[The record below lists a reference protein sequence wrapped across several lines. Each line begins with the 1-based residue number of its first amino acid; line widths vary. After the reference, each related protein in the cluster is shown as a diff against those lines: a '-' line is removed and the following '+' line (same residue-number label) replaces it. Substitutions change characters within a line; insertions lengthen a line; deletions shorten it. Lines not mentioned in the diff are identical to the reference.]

1 MKKKIVAYLLCMAM
15 GASLMPMPV
24 TQAADHDAV
33 VYEEPTTEEQDSYVQ
48 VEGLKAFA
56 DCGNGTNTPNEI
68 VDGDK
73 STYWHSAWEGER
85 QPEKQEAY
93 TEMIKNNNIILK
105 LAQMSAVKKIVYL
118 SNGENSNGTISKC
131 NLYIKKKQDNTEKF
145 EQVGNEP
152 YRLEFNQNGAAEIDF
167 ETAFENVAEI
177 KIEVL
182 NTNGDPSNTFISG
195 KELSVFQDEEQTEA
209 IKIMAN
215 AECSSQ
221 KDQGIAKLVDGKEE
235 TVYHSTWGDDSGPT
249 LEDGEEFEGKK
260 ITEIIRPETTTKPSE
275 LIKKNKIYILLPKEE
290 NVARLVYTSRQKE
303 KDGNNDGVS
312 NGRITGVNIYVS
324 KEEKLTYSEVE
335 NWTKA
340 SEETVRWADRE
351 EEQIFDFKPEQEGVR
366 WICLEVKHSAGSD
379 KFINAAEIAVEVKKT
394 ELQKALEELQ
404 NLLNDENYKNAY
416 DNPFDYTKES
426 WREFQDAYNKAEAIL
441 KKENLSEQDI
451 PDIRSAKT
459 NLITA
464 KDNLIG
470 IVEKPTLN
478 LAKPEVGKKFPK
490 AAFENTEN
498 TDFSKIMD
506 IETVW
511 KDSDLNDVTNETIQD
526 YKDYTAEIT
535 LKIKDEAKKI
545 FKSADV
551 DLKIGGVSESITGT
565 LYDNQKTLKLNYSFS
580 QGENDHKNAEKDLVE
595 IKNQISTIS
604 EKDKDGHYKYAPS
617 QWKSFSEAKKTVE
630 NINSANTD
638 TDTIKVAV
646 NNLKKAKDELDE
658 HELTFVEKKDA
669 DCSSK
674 ANGKE
679 AYYECCCEK
688 KEYYYYDEEAKGLC
702 LIEESIEDWG
712 VINYDDNHEY
722 NYSKLDY
729 QWAYTTDDIVASDE
743 NVDIQWNPIDKD
755 TEWTLDFAQKV
766 TAVRCIIEVKCTKCG
781 EKKEKEKIITK
792 KAVEI
797 QQPTCTAKGSYT
809 YEVTLGDYSKDENGE
824 NETSTIKIPI
834 QMIEH
839 NLVKTEEI
847 AATCEKDGN
856 DAYYTCKNE
865 NCGKYFSDAEGKHEI
880 EKDSWVRKA
889 TGHQIV
895 EEVKKQ
901 PTKKAEGQLVRHC
914 KNCDYVKETLALPKK
929 EITIYVGAKAKEVP
943 KVASTYNTS
952 DYRIAYAKAKN
963 VKTYG
968 KYFNLKNA
976 NKTGNLKVTIK
987 ANSKKLSQVKLK
999 TVPLKV
1005 TVAGKEYKTN
1015 VKVKIKA
1022 PKITISKE
1030 SVEFGGIKGTRY
1042 HLKYN
1047 VKGATR
1053 VKIRVRKASSL
1064 DKKFDRDMSKPKSD
1078 ASKCYITVRESDLKR
1093 YGNKLTFEIVA
1104 YYGKNISEKYVKTVK

>member
-15 GASLMPMPV
+15 GVSLLPMPV
-24 TQAADHDAV
+24 TQAADQGAV
-33 VYEEPTTEEQDSYVQ
+33 VYEEDTTTGEEQDSYVQ
-48 VEGLKAFA
+48 IKGLKAFA
-56 DCGNGTNTPNEI
+56 DCGNATNKPDAI

-73 STYWHSAWEGER
+73 STYWHSAWKGEM

-93 TEMIKNNNIILK
+93 TEMSKNNNIILK
-105 LAQMSAVKKIVYL
+105 LAQTSAVKKIVYL

-131 NLYIKKKQDNTEKF
+131 NLYIKQKQDNTEKF

-152 YRLEFNQNGAAEIDF
+152 YTLKFDQSGVAEIDF

-260 ITEIIRPETTTKPSE
+260 ITEIVRPETTTKSSE
-275 LIKKNKIYILLPKEE
+275 LIKNNKIYILLPKEE

-303 KDGNNDGVS
+303 KDG
-312 NGRITGVNIYVS
+312 RITGVNIYVS
-324 KEEKLTYSEVE
+324 KKEKLTYSEVE
-335 NWTKA
+335 NWTKV
-340 SEETVRWADRE
+340 SEETVNWADSE
-351 EEQIFDFKPEQEGVR
+351 EDQVFDFKPEQEGVR
-366 WICLEVKHSAGSD
+366 WICLEVKHSAGSEED

-394 ELQKALEELQ
+394 ELQKAIEELQ

-490 AAFENTEN
+490 AAFENTED

-511 KDSDLNDVTNETIQD
+511 KDSDSKDVTNETIQD
-526 YKDYTAEIT
+526 YKDYTAEIK
-535 LKIKDEAKKI
+535 LKIKDDAKKI
-545 FKSADV
+545 LKSEDV
-551 DLKIGGVSESITGT
+551 DLKISGVSETITGT
-565 LYDNQKTLKLNYSFS
+565 LSDDEKTLTLNYSFS
-580 QGENDHKNAEKDLVE
+580 QGEEDHKDAEEALKT
-595 IKNQISTIS
+595 IKNQTIDIS
-604 EKDKDGHYKYAPS
+604 EKDDNEHYKYAPD
-617 QWKSFSEAKKTVE
+617 QWTTFSTARDAV
-630 NINSANTD
+630 NGIDNTAD
-638 TDTIKVAV
+638 TNTIRSAV
-646 NNLKKAKDELDE
+646 NNLKKAKDELDK
-658 HELTFVEKKDA
+658 HKLTFVEKKDA
-669 DCSSK
+669 DCSNEE
-674 ANGKE
+674 NGKE
-679 AYYECCCEK
+679 AYYKCNCG

-792 KAVEI
+792 EAVEI

-809 YEVTLGDYSKDENGE
+809 YKVTLGDYSKDENGE
-824 NETSTIKIPI
+824 NKMSTIKIPI

-839 NLVKTEEI
+839 NLEKTEAV

-856 DAYYTCKNE
+856 IEYYTCKT
-865 NCGKYFSDAEGKHEI
+865 CKKYFSDKDGKKEI
-880 EKDSWVRKA
+880 EENSWVVKA

-952 DYRIAYAKAKN
+952 DYRIAYVKAKN
-963 VKTYG
+963 AKKYE

-976 NKTGNLKVTIK
+976 NKNGNLKVTIK
-987 ANSKKLSQVKLK
+987 ANSKKLSQVKLS
-999 TVPLKV
+999 TIPLKV

-1022 PKITISKE
+1022 PKITITTKTI
-1030 SVEFGGIKGTRY
+1030 EFGGTRGTRY
-1042 HLKYN
+1042 CFDYN
-1047 VKGATR
+1047 VKGAT
-1053 VKIRVRKASSL
+1053 KIKVRA
-1064 DKKFDRDMSKPKSD
+1064 KKLAFRNKEFNRYISTPKSNEKYTYFNIKI
-1078 ASKCYITVRESDLKR
+1078 S
-1093 YGNKLTFEIVA
+1093 FEIVA
-1104 YYGKNISEKYVKTVK
+1104 YYGKNVSEKYKKTVSAK

>member
-15 GASLMPMPV
+15 GVSLLPMPV
-24 TQAADHDAV
+24 TQAADQGAV
-33 VYEEPTTEEQDSYVQ
+33 VYEEDTTTGEEQDSYVQ
-48 VEGLKAFA
+48 IKGLKAFA
-56 DCGNGTNTPNEI
+56 DCGNATNKPDAI

-73 STYWHSAWEGER
+73 STYWHSAWKGEM

-93 TEMIKNNNIILK
+93 TEMSKNNNIILK
-105 LAQMSAVKKIVYL
+105 LAQTSAVKKIVYL

-131 NLYIKKKQDNTEKF
+131 NLYIKQKQDNTEKF

-152 YRLEFNQNGAAEIDF
+152 YTLKFDQSGVAEIDF

-260 ITEIIRPETTTKPSE
+260 ITEIVRPETTTKSSE
-275 LIKKNKIYILLPKEE
+275 LIKNNKIYILLPKEE

-303 KDGNNDGVS
+303 KDG
-312 NGRITGVNIYVS
+312 RITGVNIYVS
-324 KEEKLTYSEVE
+324 KKEKLTYSEVE
-335 NWTKA
+335 NWTKV
-340 SEETVRWADRE
+340 SEETVNWADSE
-351 EEQIFDFKPEQEGVR
+351 EDQVFDFKPEQEGVR
-366 WICLEVKHSAGSD
+366 WICLEVKHSAGSEED

-394 ELQKALEELQ
+394 ELQKAIEELQ

-490 AAFENTEN
+490 AAFENTED

-511 KDSDLNDVTNETIQD
+511 KDSDSKDVTNETIQD
-526 YKDYTAEIT
+526 YKDYTAEIK
-535 LKIKDEAKKI
+535 LKIKDDAKKI
-545 FKSADV
+545 LKSEDV
-551 DLKIGGVSESITGT
+551 DLKISGVSETITGT
-565 LYDNQKTLKLNYSFS
+565 LSDDEKTLTLNYSFS
-580 QGENDHKNAEKDLVE
+580 QGEEDHKDAEEALKT
-595 IKNQISTIS
+595 IKNQTIDIS
-604 EKDKDGHYKYAPS
+604 EKDDNEHYKYAPD
-617 QWKSFSEAKKTVE
+617 QWTTFSTARDAV
-630 NINSANTD
+630 NGIYNTAD
-638 TDTIKVAV
+638 TNTIRSAV
-646 NNLKKAKDELDE
+646 NNLKKAKDELDK
-658 HELTFVEKKDA
+658 HKLTFVEKKDA
-669 DCSSK
+669 DCSNEE
-674 ANGKE
+674 NGKE
-679 AYYECCCEK
+679 AYYKCNCG

-792 KAVEI
+792 EAVEI

-809 YEVTLGDYSKDENGE
+809 YKVTLGDYSKDENGE
-824 NETSTIKIPI
+824 NKMSTIKIPI

-839 NLVKTEEI
+839 NLEKTEAV

-856 DAYYTCKNE
+856 IEYYTCKT
-865 NCGKYFSDAEGKHEI
+865 CKKYFSDKDGKKEI
-880 EKDSWVRKA
+880 EENSWVVKA

-952 DYRIAYAKAKN
+952 DYRIAYVKAKN
-963 VKTYG
+963 AKKYE

-976 NKTGNLKVTIK
+976 NKNGNLKVTIK
-987 ANSKKLSQVKLK
+987 ANSKKLSQVKLS
-999 TVPLKV
+999 TIPLKV

-1022 PKITISKE
+1022 PKITITTKTI
-1030 SVEFGGIKGTRY
+1030 EFGGTRGTRY
-1042 HLKYN
+1042 CFDYN
-1047 VKGATR
+1047 VKGAT
-1053 VKIRVRKASSL
+1053 KIKVRA
-1064 DKKFDRDMSKPKSD
+1064 KKLAFRNKEFNRYISTPKSNE
-1078 ASKCYITVRESDLKR
+1078 KYTYFNIKESDLKNL
-1093 YGNKLTFEIVA
+1093 GNKISFEIVA
-1104 YYGKNISEKYVKTVK
+1104 YYGKNVSEKYKKTVSAK

>member
-15 GASLMPMPV
+15 GVSLLPMPV
-24 TQAADHDAV
+24 TQAADQGAV
-33 VYEEPTTEEQDSYVQ
+33 VYEEDTTTGEEQDSYVQ
-48 VEGLKAFA
+48 IKGLKAFA
-56 DCGNGTNTPNEI
+56 DCGNATNKPDAI

-73 STYWHSAWEGER
+73 STYWHSAWKGEM

-93 TEMIKNNNIILK
+93 TEMSKNNNIILK
-105 LAQMSAVKKIVYL
+105 LAQTSAVKKIVYL

-131 NLYIKKKQDNTEKF
+131 NLYIKQKQDNTEKF

-152 YRLEFNQNGAAEIDF
+152 YTLKFDQSGVAEIDF

-260 ITEIIRPETTTKPSE
+260 ITEIVRPETTTKSSE
-275 LIKKNKIYILLPKEE
+275 LIKNNKIYILLPKEE

-303 KDGNNDGVS
+303 KDG
-312 NGRITGVNIYVS
+312 RITGVNIYVS
-324 KEEKLTYSEVE
+324 KKEKLTYSEVE
-335 NWTKA
+335 NWTKV
-340 SEETVRWADRE
+340 SEETVNWADSE
-351 EEQIFDFKPEQEGVR
+351 EDQVFDFKPEQEGVR
-366 WICLEVKHSAGSD
+366 WICLEVKHSAGSEED

>member
-1 MKKKIVAYLLCMAM
+1 M
-15 GASLMPMPV
+15 
-24 TQAADHDAV
+24 
-33 VYEEPTTEEQDSYVQ
+33 
-48 VEGLKAFA
+48 
-56 DCGNGTNTPNEI
+56 
-68 VDGDK
+68 
-73 STYWHSAWEGER
+73 
-85 QPEKQEAY
+85 
-93 TEMIKNNNIILK
+93 
-105 LAQMSAVKKIVYL
+105 
-118 SNGENSNGTISKC
+118 
-131 NLYIKKKQDNTEKF
+131 
-145 EQVGNEP
+145 
-152 YRLEFNQNGAAEIDF
+152 
-167 ETAFENVAEI
+167 
-177 KIEVL
+177 
-182 NTNGDPSNTFISG
+182 
-195 KELSVFQDEEQTEA
+195 
-209 IKIMAN
+209 
-215 AECSSQ
+215 
-221 KDQGIAKLVDGKEE
+221 
-235 TVYHSTWGDDSGPT
+235 
-249 LEDGEEFEGKK
+249 
-260 ITEIIRPETTTKPSE
+260 
-275 LIKKNKIYILLPKEE
+275 
-290 NVARLVYTSRQKE
+290 
-303 KDGNNDGVS
+303 
-312 NGRITGVNIYVS
+312 
-324 KEEKLTYSEVE
+324 
-335 NWTKA
+335 
-340 SEETVRWADRE
+340 
-351 EEQIFDFKPEQEGVR
+351 
-366 WICLEVKHSAGSD
+366 
-379 KFINAAEIAVEVKKT
+379 
-394 ELQKALEELQ
+394 
-404 NLLNDENYKNAY
+404 
-416 DNPFDYTKES
+416 
-426 WREFQDAYNKAEAIL
+426 

>member
-15 GASLMPMPV
+15 GVSLLPMPV
-24 TQAADHDAV
+24 TQAADQGAV
-33 VYEEPTTEEQDSYVQ
+33 VYEEDTTTGEEQDSYVQ
-48 VEGLKAFA
+48 IKGLKAFA
-56 DCGNGTNTPNEI
+56 DCGNATNKPDAI

-73 STYWHSAWEGER
+73 STYWHSAWKGEM

-93 TEMIKNNNIILK
+93 TEMSKNNNIILK
-105 LAQMSAVKKIVYL
+105 LAQTSAVKKIVYL

-131 NLYIKKKQDNTEKF
+131 NLYIKQKQDNTEKF

-152 YRLEFNQNGAAEIDF
+152 YTLKFDQSGVAEIDF

-260 ITEIIRPETTTKPSE
+260 ITEIVRPETTTKSSE
-275 LIKKNKIYILLPKEE
+275 LIKNNKIYILLPKEE

-303 KDGNNDGVS
+303 KDG
-312 NGRITGVNIYVS
+312 RITGVNIYVS
-324 KEEKLTYSEVE
+324 KKEKLTYSEVE
-335 NWTKA
+335 NWTKV
-340 SEETVRWADRE
+340 SEETVNWADSE
-351 EEQIFDFKPEQEGVR
+351 EDQVFDFKPEQEGVR
-366 WICLEVKHSAGSD
+366 WICLEVKHSAGSEED

-394 ELQKALEELQ
+394 ELQKAIEELQ

-490 AAFENTEN
+490 AAFENTED

-511 KDSDLNDVTNETIQD
+511 KDSDSKDVTNETIQD
-526 YKDYTAEIT
+526 YKDYTAEIK
-535 LKIKDEAKKI
+535 LKIKDDAKKI
-545 FKSADV
+545 LKSEDV
-551 DLKIGGVSESITGT
+551 DLKISGVSETITGT
-565 LYDNQKTLKLNYSFS
+565 LSDDEKTLTLNYSFS
-580 QGENDHKNAEKDLVE
+580 QGEEDHKDAEEALKT
-595 IKNQISTIS
+595 IKNQTIDIS
-604 EKDKDGHYKYAPS
+604 EKDDNEHYKYAPD
-617 QWKSFSEAKKTVE
+617 QWTTFSTARDAV
-630 NINSANTD
+630 NGIDNTAD
-638 TDTIKVAV
+638 TNTIRSAV
-646 NNLKKAKDELDE
+646 NNLKKAKDELDK
-658 HELTFVEKKDA
+658 HKLTFVEKKDA
-669 DCSSK
+669 DCSNEE
-674 ANGKE
+674 NGKE
-679 AYYECCCEK
+679 AYYKCNCG

-792 KAVEI
+792 EAVEI

-809 YEVTLGDYSKDENGE
+809 YKVTLGDYSKDENGE
-824 NETSTIKIPI
+824 NKMSTIKIPI

-839 NLVKTEEI
+839 NLEKTEAV

-856 DAYYTCKNE
+856 IEYYTCKT
-865 NCGKYFSDAEGKHEI
+865 CKKYFSDKDGKKEI
-880 EKDSWVRKA
+880 EENSWVVKA

-914 KNCDYVKETLALPKK
+914 KNCDYVKETLALPK
-929 EITIYVGAKAKEVP
+929 IYVGAKAKEVP

-952 DYRIAYAKAKN
+952 DYRIAYVKAKN
-963 VKTYG
+963 AKKYE

-976 NKTGNLKVTIK
+976 NKNGNLKVTIK
-987 ANSKKLSQVKLK
+987 ANSKKLSQVKLS
-999 TVPLKV
+999 TIPLKV

-1022 PKITISKE
+1022 PKITITTKTI
-1030 SVEFGGIKGTRY
+1030 EFGGTRGTRY
-1042 HLKYN
+1042 CFDYN
-1047 VKGATR
+1047 VKGAT
-1053 VKIRVRKASSL
+1053 KIKVRA
-1064 DKKFDRDMSKPKSD
+1064 KKLAFRNKEFNRYISTPKSNE
-1078 ASKCYITVRESDLKR
+1078 KYTYFNIKESDLKNL
-1093 YGNKLTFEIVA
+1093 GNKISFEIVA
-1104 YYGKNISEKYVKTVK
+1104 YYGKNVSEKYKKTVSAK

>member
-1 MKKKIVAYLLCMAM
+1 MKKKIVAYFLCMAM
-15 GASLMPMPV
+15 GVSLLPMPV
-24 TQAADHDAV
+24 TQAADQGAV
-33 VYEEPTTEEQDSYVQ
+33 VYEEDTTTGEEQDSYVQ
-48 VEGLKAFA
+48 IKGLEAFA
-56 DCGNGTNTPNEI
+56 DCGNGTNKPDAI

-73 STYWHSAWEGER
+73 STYWHSAWKGEM
-85 QPEKQEAY
+85 QPKKQEAY
-93 TEMIKNNNIILK
+93 TEMSKYNNIILK
-105 LAQMSAVKKIVYL
+105 LAQASTVKKLIYV
-118 SNGENSNGTISKC
+118 SNGETSNGTISKC
-131 NLYIKKKQDNTEKF
+131 NLYIKQENEDEFKRA
-145 EQVGNEP
+145 GNEP
-152 YRLEFNQNGAAEIDF
+152 YILKFTQDRAEIDF
-167 ETAFENVAEI
+167 ETVFENVMEI

-182 NTNGDPSNTFISG
+182 NTNGNPSNTFISG
-195 KELSVFQDEEQTEA
+195 KELSVFDEENTEA
-209 IKIMAN
+209 VKVTAN

-221 KDQGIAKLVDGKEE
+221 QDKGIRNLVDGKEE

-249 LEDGEEFEGKK
+249 LEDGEEFEGKEITK
-260 ITEIIRPETTTKPSE
+260 ITRPETTTTPSE
-275 LIKKNKIYILLPKEE
+275 LIKNNKIYILLPKEE
-290 NVARLVYTSRQKE
+290 NVARLVYTSRQEE
-303 KDGNNDGVS
+303 KNGNNDGVN

-324 KEEKLTYSEVE
+324 KEEKSTYSEVE
-335 NWTKA
+335 SWTKA
-340 SEETVRWADRE
+340 SEETVNWAGSE
-351 EEQIFDFKPEQEGVR
+351 EDQVFDFKPEQEGVR
-366 WICLEVKHSAGSD
+366 WICLEVKHSAGSEED

-394 ELQKALEELQ
+394 ELQKAIEELQ

-416 DNPFDYTKES
+416 DNPFDYTEES

-490 AAFENTEN
+490 AAFENTED

-511 KDSDLNDVTNETIQD
+511 KDSDSKDVTNETIQD
-526 YKDYTAEIT
+526 YKDYTAEIK
-535 LKIKDEAKKI
+535 LKIKDDAKKI
-545 FKSADV
+545 LKSEDV
-551 DLKIGGVSESITGT
+551 DLKISGVSETITGT
-565 LYDNQKTLKLNYSFS
+565 LSDDEKTLTLNYSFS
-580 QGENDHKNAEKDLVE
+580 QGEEDHKDAEEALKA
-595 IKNQISTIS
+595 IKNQTIDIS
-604 EKDKDGHYKYAPS
+604 EKDDEHYKYAPD
-617 QWKSFSEAKKTVE
+617 QWTTFSTARDAV
-630 NINSANTD
+630 NGIDNTAD
-638 TDTIKVAV
+638 TNTIRSAV
-646 NNLKKAKDELDE
+646 NNLKKAKDELDK
-658 HELTFVEKKDA
+658 HKLTFVEKKDA

-809 YEVTLGDYSKDENGE
+809 YKVTLGDYSKDENGK
-824 NETSTIKIPI
+824 NKTDYIKIPI
-834 QMIEH
+834 TMIAH
-839 NLVKTEEI
+839 KFDTIKAV

-856 DAYYTCKNE
+856 IEYYTCKT
-865 NCGKYFSDAEGKHEI
+865 CGKYFSDKDGKKEI
-880 EKDSWVRKA
+880 TENSWVVKA

-943 KVASTYNTS
+943 KVAGTYNTS
-952 DYRIAYAKAKN
+952 DYKISYAKAKN
-963 VKTYG
+963 TKTYG

-987 ANSKKLSQVKLK
+987 ANSKKLSQVKLS

-1022 PKITISKE
+1022 PKIKITTKKIE
-1030 SVEFGGIKGTRY
+1030 LGGIKGVRY
-1042 HLKYN
+1042 SFNYN
-1047 VKGATR
+1047 IKGAT
-1053 VKIRVRKASSL
+1053 KIKVRA
-1064 DKKFDRDMSKPKSD
+1064 KKMSFLNKELNQYVSKPKSD
-1078 ASKCYITVRESDLKR
+1078 EKNSYFNIKESTLNKA
-1093 YGNKLTFEIVA
+1093 GNKITFEIVA

>member
-1 MKKKIVAYLLCMAM
+1 MKKKIVAYFLCMAM
-15 GASLMPMPV
+15 GVSLLPMPV
-24 TQAADHDAV
+24 TQAADQGAV
-33 VYEEPTTEEQDSYVQ
+33 VYEEDTTTGEEQDSYVQ
-48 VEGLKAFA
+48 IKGLEAFA
-56 DCGNGTNTPNEI
+56 DCGNGTNKPDAI

-73 STYWHSAWEGER
+73 STYWHSAWKGEM
-85 QPEKQEAY
+85 QPKKQEAY
-93 TEMIKNNNIILK
+93 TEMSKYNNIILK
-105 LAQMSAVKKIVYL
+105 LAQASTVKKLIYV
-118 SNGENSNGTISKC
+118 SNGETSNGTISKC
-131 NLYIKKKQDNTEKF
+131 NLYIKQENEDEFKRA
-145 EQVGNEP
+145 GNEP
-152 YRLEFNQNGAAEIDF
+152 YILKFTQDRAEIDF
-167 ETAFENVAEI
+167 ETVFENVMEI

-182 NTNGDPSNTFISG
+182 NTNGNPSNTFISG
-195 KELSVFQDEEQTEA
+195 KELSVFDEENTEA
-209 IKIMAN
+209 VKVTAN

-221 KDQGIAKLVDGKEE
+221 QDKGIKNLVDGKEE

-249 LEDGEEFEGKK
+249 LEDGEEFEGKEITK
-260 ITEIIRPETTTKPSE
+260 ITRPETTTTPSE
-275 LIKKNKIYILLPKEE
+275 LIKNNKIYILLPKEE
-290 NVARLVYTSRQKE
+290 NVARLVYTSRQEE
-303 KDGNNDGVS
+303 KNGNNDGVN

-324 KEEKLTYSEVE
+324 KEEKSTYSEVE
-335 NWTKA
+335 SWTKA
-340 SEETVRWADRE
+340 SEETVNWAGSE
-351 EEQIFDFKPEQEGVR
+351 EDQVFDFKQEGVR
-366 WICLEVKHSAGSD
+366 WICLEVKHSAGSEED

-394 ELQKALEELQ
+394 ELQKAIEELQ

-416 DNPFDYTKES
+416 DNPFDYTEES

-490 AAFENTEN
+490 AAFENTED

-511 KDSDLNDVTNETIQD
+511 KDSDSKDVTNETIQD
-526 YKDYTAEIT
+526 YKDYTAEIK
-535 LKIKDEAKKI
+535 LKIKDDAKKI
-545 FKSADV
+545 LKSEDV
-551 DLKIGGVSESITGT
+551 DLKISGVSETITGT
-565 LYDNQKTLKLNYSFS
+565 LSDDEKTLTLNYSFS
-580 QGENDHKNAEKDLVE
+580 QGEEDHKDAEEALKA
-595 IKNQISTIS
+595 IKNQTIDIS
-604 EKDKDGHYKYAPS
+604 EKDDEHYKYAPD
-617 QWKSFSEAKKTVE
+617 QWTTFSTARDAV
-630 NINSANTD
+630 NGIDNTAD
-638 TDTIKVAV
+638 TNTIRSAV
-646 NNLKKAKDELDE
+646 NNLKKAKDELDK
-658 HELTFVEKKDA
+658 HKLTFVEKKDA

-809 YEVTLGDYSKDENGE
+809 YKVTLGDYSKDENGK
-824 NETSTIKIPI
+824 NKTDYIKIPI
-834 QMIEH
+834 TMIAH
-839 NLVKTEEI
+839 KFDTIKAV

-856 DAYYTCKNE
+856 IEYYTCKT
-865 NCGKYFSDAEGKHEI
+865 CGKYFSDKDGKKEI
-880 EKDSWVRKA
+880 TENSWVVKA

-952 DYRIAYAKAKN
+952 DYKISYAKAKN
-963 VKTYG
+963 TKTYG

-987 ANSKKLSQVKLK
+987 ANSKKLSQVKLS

-1022 PKITISKE
+1022 PKIKITTKKIE
-1030 SVEFGGIKGTRY
+1030 LGGIKGVRY
-1042 HLKYN
+1042 SFNYN
-1047 VKGATR
+1047 IKGAT
-1053 VKIRVRKASSL
+1053 KIKVRA
-1064 DKKFDRDMSKPKSD
+1064 KKMSFLNKELNQYVSKPKSD
-1078 ASKCYITVRESDLKR
+1078 EKNSYFNIKESTLNKA
-1093 YGNKLTFEIVA
+1093 GNKITFEIVA

>member
-15 GASLMPMPV
+15 GVSLLPMPV
-24 TQAADHDAV
+24 TQAADQGAV
-33 VYEEPTTEEQDSYVQ
+33 VYEEDTTTGEEQDSYVQ
-48 VEGLKAFA
+48 IKGLEAFA
-56 DCGNGTNTPNEI
+56 DCGNGTNKPDAI

-73 STYWHSAWEGER
+73 STYWHSAWKGEM
-85 QPEKQEAY
+85 QPKKQEAY
-93 TEMIKNNNIILK
+93 TEMSKYNNIILK
-105 LAQMSAVKKIVYL
+105 LAQASTVKKLIYV
-118 SNGENSNGTISKC
+118 SNGETSNGTISKC
-131 NLYIKKKQDNTEKF
+131 NLYIKQENEDEFKRA
-145 EQVGNEP
+145 GNEP
-152 YRLEFNQNGAAEIDF
+152 YILKFTQDRAEIDF
-167 ETAFENVAEI
+167 ETAFENVTEI

-182 NTNGDPSNTFISG
+182 NTNGNPSNTFISG
-195 KELSVFQDEEQTEA
+195 KELSVFDEENTEA
-209 IKIMAN
+209 VKVTAN

-221 KDQGIAKLVDGKEE
+221 QDKGIKNLVDGKEE
-235 TVYHSTWGDDSGPT
+235 TVYHSTWGDDSGST
-249 LEDGEEFEGKK
+249 LEDGEEFEGKEITK
-260 ITEIIRPETTTKPSE
+260 ITRPETTTTPSE
-275 LIKKNKIYILLPKEE
+275 LIKNNKIYILLPKEE
-290 NVARLVYTSRQKE
+290 NVARLVYTSRQEE
-303 KDGNNDGVS
+303 KNGNNDGVN

-324 KEEKLTYSEVE
+324 KEEKSTYSEVE
-335 NWTKA
+335 SWTKA
-340 SEETVRWADRE
+340 SEETVNWAGSE
-351 EEQIFDFKPEQEGVR
+351 EDQVFDFKPEQEGVR
-366 WICLEVKHSAGSD
+366 WICLEVKHSAGSEED

-394 ELQKALEELQ
+394 ELQKAIEELQ

-416 DNPFDYTKES
+416 DNPFDYTEES

-490 AAFENTEN
+490 AAFENTED

-511 KDSDLNDVTNETIQD
+511 KDSDSKDVTNETIQD
-526 YKDYTAEIT
+526 YKDYTAEIK
-535 LKIKDEAKKI
+535 LKMKDDAKKI
-545 FKSADV
+545 LKSEDV
-551 DLKIGGVSESITGT
+551 DLKISGVSETITGT
-565 LYDNQKTLKLNYSFS
+565 LSDDEKTLTLNYSFS
-580 QGENDHKNAEKDLVE
+580 QGEEDHKDAEEALKT
-595 IKNQISTIS
+595 IKNQTIDIS
-604 EKDKDGHYKYAPS
+604 EKDDNEHYKYAPD
-617 QWKSFSEAKKTVE
+617 QWTTFSTARDAV
-630 NINSANTD
+630 NGIDNTAD
-638 TDTIKVAV
+638 TNTIRSAV
-646 NNLKKAKDELDE
+646 NNLKKAKDELDK
-658 HELTFVEKKDA
+658 HKLTFVEKKDA
-669 DCSSK
+669 DCSNK
-674 ANGKE
+674 GKE
-679 AYYECCCEK
+679 AYYKCNCG

-702 LIEESIEDWG
+702 LIKENIENWG

-722 NYSKLDY
+722 NYSELDY
-729 QWAYTTDDIVASDE
+729 QWAYTTDDIEASDE
-743 NVDIQWNPIDKD
+743 NVDIQWNPIAKD

-792 KAVEI
+792 EAVEI

-809 YEVTLGDYSKDENGE
+809 YKVTLGDYSKDENGK
-824 NETSTIKIPI
+824 NETTDIKIPI
-834 QMIEH
+834 TMIAH
-839 NLVKTEEI
+839 KFDTIKAV

-856 DAYYTCKNE
+856 IEYYTCKT
-865 NCGKYFSDAEGKHEI
+865 CGKYFSDKDGKKEI
-880 EKDSWVRKA
+880 EENSWVVKA

-963 VKTYG
+963 AKTYG

-987 ANSKKLSQVKLK
+987 ANSKKLSQVKLS

-1022 PKITISKE
+1022 PKIKITTKKIE
-1030 SVEFGGIKGTRY
+1030 LGGIKGVRY
-1042 HLKYN
+1042 SFNYN
-1047 VKGATR
+1047 IKGAT
-1053 VKIRVRKASSL
+1053 KIKVRA
-1064 DKKFDRDMSKPKSD
+1064 KKMSFLNKELNQYVSKPKSD
-1078 ASKCYITVRESDLKR
+1078 EKNSYFNIKESTLNKA
-1093 YGNKLTFEIVA
+1093 GNKITFEIVA

>member
-1 MKKKIVAYLLCMAM
+1 
-15 GASLMPMPV
+15 
-24 TQAADHDAV
+24 
-33 VYEEPTTEEQDSYVQ
+33 
-48 VEGLKAFA
+48 
-56 DCGNGTNTPNEI
+56 
-68 VDGDK
+68 
-73 STYWHSAWEGER
+73 
-85 QPEKQEAY
+85 
-93 TEMIKNNNIILK
+93 
-105 LAQMSAVKKIVYL
+105 
-118 SNGENSNGTISKC
+118 
-131 NLYIKKKQDNTEKF
+131 
-145 EQVGNEP
+145 
-152 YRLEFNQNGAAEIDF
+152 
-167 ETAFENVAEI
+167 
-177 KIEVL
+177 
-182 NTNGDPSNTFISG
+182 
-195 KELSVFQDEEQTEA
+195 
-209 IKIMAN
+209 MAN

-260 ITEIIRPETTTKPSE
+260 ITEIVRPETTTKSSE
-275 LIKKNKIYILLPKEE
+275 LIKNNKIYILLPKEE

-303 KDGNNDGVS
+303 KDG
-312 NGRITGVNIYVS
+312 RITGVNIYVS
-324 KEEKLTYSEVE
+324 KKEKLTYSEVE
-335 NWTKA
+335 NWTKV
-340 SEETVRWADRE
+340 SEETVNWADSE
-351 EEQIFDFKPEQEGVR
+351 EDQVFDFKPEQEGVR
-366 WICLEVKHSAGSD
+366 WICLEVKHSAGSEED

-394 ELQKALEELQ
+394 ELQKAIEELQ

-490 AAFENTEN
+490 AAFENTED

-511 KDSDLNDVTNETIQD
+511 KDSDSKDVTNETIQD
-526 YKDYTAEIT
+526 YKDYTAEIK
-535 LKIKDEAKKI
+535 LKIKDDAKKI
-545 FKSADV
+545 LKSEDV
-551 DLKIGGVSESITGT
+551 DLKISGVSETITGT
-565 LYDNQKTLKLNYSFS
+565 LSDDEKTLTLNYSFS
-580 QGENDHKNAEKDLVE
+580 QGEEDHKDAEEALKT
-595 IKNQISTIS
+595 IKNQTIDIS
-604 EKDKDGHYKYAPS
+604 EKDDNEHYKYAPD
-617 QWKSFSEAKKTVE
+617 QWTTFSTARDAV
-630 NINSANTD
+630 NGIDNTAD
-638 TDTIKVAV
+638 TNTIRSAV
-646 NNLKKAKDELDE
+646 NNLKKAKDELDK
-658 HELTFVEKKDA
+658 HKLTFVEKKDA
-669 DCSSK
+669 DCSNEE
-674 ANGKE
+674 NGKE
-679 AYYECCCEK
+679 AYYKCNCG

-792 KAVEI
+792 EAVEI

-809 YEVTLGDYSKDENGE
+809 YKVTLGDYSKDENGE
-824 NETSTIKIPI
+824 NKMSTIKIPI

-839 NLVKTEEI
+839 NLEKTEAV

-856 DAYYTCKNE
+856 IEYYTCKT
-865 NCGKYFSDAEGKHEI
+865 CKKYFSDKDGKKEI
-880 EKDSWVRKA
+880 EENSWVVKA

-952 DYRIAYAKAKN
+952 DYRIAYVKAKN
-963 VKTYG
+963 AKKYE

-976 NKTGNLKVTIK
+976 NKNGNLKVTIK
-987 ANSKKLSQVKLK
+987 ANSKKLSQVKLS
-999 TVPLKV
+999 TIPLKV

-1022 PKITISKE
+1022 PKITITTKTI
-1030 SVEFGGIKGTRY
+1030 EFGGTRGTRY
-1042 HLKYN
+1042 CFDYN
-1047 VKGATR
+1047 VKGAT
-1053 VKIRVRKASSL
+1053 KIKVRA
-1064 DKKFDRDMSKPKSD
+1064 KKLAFRNKEFNRYISTPKSNE
-1078 ASKCYITVRESDLKR
+1078 KYTYFNIKESDLKNL
-1093 YGNKLTFEIVA
+1093 GNKISFEIVA
-1104 YYGKNISEKYVKTVK
+1104 YYGKNVSEKYKKTVSAK

>member
-15 GASLMPMPV
+15 GVSLLPMPV
-24 TQAADHDAV
+24 TQAADNDAV
-33 VYEEPTTEEQDSYVQ
+33 VYEEPTTEEEQDSYVQ
-48 VEGLKAFA
+48 VQGLKAFA
-56 DCGNGTNTPNEI
+56 DCGNATNSPDEI

-73 STYWHSAWEGER
+73 STYWHSAWEGEM

-93 TEMIKNNNIILK
+93 TEMSKNNNIILK
-105 LAQMSAVKKIVYL
+105 SAQTSAVKKIVYL

-152 YRLEFNQNGAAEIDF
+152 YTLEFNQNGAAEIDF

-249 LEDGEEFEGKK
+249 LEDGEEFEGKEITK
-260 ITEIIRPETTTKPSE
+260 ITRPETTTTPSE
-275 LIKKNKIYILLPKEE
+275 LIKNNKIYILLPKEE
-290 NVARLVYTSRQKE
+290 NVARLVYTSRQEE
-303 KDGNNDGVS
+303 KNGNNDGVN

-324 KEEKLTYSEVE
+324 KEEKSTYSEVE
-335 NWTKA
+335 SWTKA
-340 SEETVRWADRE
+340 SEETVNWAGSE
-351 EEQIFDFKPEQEGVR
+351 EDQVFDFKPEQEGVR
-366 WICLEVKHSAGSD
+366 WICLEVKHSAGSEED

-394 ELQKALEELQ
+394 ELQKAIEELQ

-416 DNPFDYTKES
+416 DNPFDYTEES

-490 AAFENTEN
+490 AAFENTED

-511 KDSDLNDVTNETIQD
+511 KDSDSKDVTNETIQD
-526 YKDYTAEIT
+526 YKDYTAEIK
-535 LKIKDEAKKI
+535 LKIKDDAKKI
-545 FKSADV
+545 LKSEDV
-551 DLKIGGVSESITGT
+551 DLKISGVSETITGT
-565 LYDNQKTLKLNYSFS
+565 LSDDEKTLTLNYSFL
-580 QGENDHKNAEKDLVE
+580 QGEEDHKDAEEALKT
-595 IKNQISTIS
+595 IKNQTIDIS
-604 EKDKDGHYKYAPS
+604 EKDDNEHYKYAPD
-617 QWKSFSEAKKTVE
+617 QWTTFSTARDAV
-630 NINSANTD
+630 NGIDNTAD
-638 TDTIKVAV
+638 TNTIRSAV
-646 NNLKKAKDELDE
+646 NNLKKAKDELDK
-658 HELTFVEKKDA
+658 HKLTFVEKKDA
-669 DCSSK
+669 DCSNEE
-674 ANGKE
+674 NGKE
-679 AYYECCCEK
+679 AYYKCNCG

-729 QWAYTTDDIVASDE
+729 QWAYTTDDIAASDE

-792 KAVEI
+792 EAVKI

-809 YEVTLGDYSKDENGE
+809 YKVTLGDYSKDENGK
-824 NETSTIKIPI
+824 NKTDDIKIPI
-834 QMIEH
+834 TMIAH
-839 NLVKTEEI
+839 KFDTIKAV

-856 DAYYTCKNE
+856 IEYYTCKT
-865 NCGKYFSDAEGKHEI
+865 CGKYFSDKDGKKEI
-880 EKDSWVRKA
+880 EENSWVVKA

-952 DYRIAYAKAKN
+952 DYKISYAKAKN
-963 VKTYG
+963 TKTYG

-987 ANSKKLSQVKLK
+987 ANSKKLSQVKLS

-1022 PKITISKE
+1022 PKIKITTKKIE
-1030 SVEFGGIKGTRY
+1030 LGGIKGVRY
-1042 HLKYN
+1042 SFNYN
-1047 VKGATR
+1047 IKGAT
-1053 VKIRVRKASSL
+1053 KIKVRA
-1064 DKKFDRDMSKPKSD
+1064 KKMSFLNKELNQYVSKPKSD
-1078 ASKCYITVRESDLKR
+1078 EKNSYFNIKESTLNKA
-1093 YGNKLTFEIVA
+1093 GNKITFEIVA

>member
-15 GASLMPMPV
+15 GVSLLPMPV
-24 TQAADHDAV
+24 TQAADQGAV
-33 VYEEPTTEEQDSYVQ
+33 VYEEDTTTGEEQDSYIQ
-48 VEGLKAFA
+48 IKGLEAFA
-56 DCGNGTNTPNEI
+56 DCGNGTNKPDAI

-73 STYWHSAWEGER
+73 STYWHSAWKGEM
-85 QPEKQEAY
+85 QPKKQEAY
-93 TEMIKNNNIILK
+93 TEMSKYNNIILK
-105 LAQMSAVKKIVYL
+105 LAQASTVKKLIYV
-118 SNGENSNGTISKC
+118 SNGETSNGTISKC
-131 NLYIKKKQDNTEKF
+131 NLYIKQENEDEFKRA
-145 EQVGNEP
+145 GNEP
-152 YRLEFNQNGAAEIDF
+152 YILKFTQDRAEIDF
-167 ETAFENVAEI
+167 ETVFENVTEI

-182 NTNGDPSNTFISG
+182 NTNGNPSNTFISG
-195 KELSVFQDEEQTEA
+195 KELSVFDEENTEA
-209 IKIMAN
+209 VKVTAN

-221 KDQGIAKLVDGKEE
+221 QDKGIKNLVDGKEE

-249 LEDGEEFEGKK
+249 LEDGEEFEGKEITK
-260 ITEIIRPETTTKPSE
+260 ITRPETTTTPSE
-275 LIKKNKIYILLPKEE
+275 LIKNNKIYILLPKEE
-290 NVARLVYTSRQKE
+290 NVARLVYTSRQEE
-303 KDGNNDGVS
+303 KNGNNDGVN

-324 KEEKLTYSEVE
+324 KEEKSTYSEVE
-335 NWTKA
+335 SWTKA
-340 SEETVRWADRE
+340 SEETVNWAGSE
-351 EEQIFDFKPEQEGVR
+351 EDQVFDFKPEQEGVR
-366 WICLEVKHSAGSD
+366 WICLEVKHSAGSEED

-394 ELQKALEELQ
+394 ELQKAIEELQ

-416 DNPFDYTKES
+416 DNPFDYTEES
-426 WREFQDAYNKAEAIL
+426 WRKFQDAYNKAEAIL

-490 AAFENTEN
+490 AAFENTED

-511 KDSDLNDVTNETIQD
+511 KDSDSKDVTNETIQD
-526 YKDYTAEIT
+526 YKDYTAEIK
-535 LKIKDEAKKI
+535 LKIKDDAKKI
-545 FKSADV
+545 LKSEDV
-551 DLKIGGVSESITGT
+551 YLKISGVSETITGT
-565 LYDNQKTLKLNYSFS
+565 LSDDEKTLTLNYSFS
-580 QGENDHKNAEKDLVE
+580 QGEEDHKDAEEALKT
-595 IKNQISTIS
+595 IKNQTIDIS
-604 EKDKDGHYKYAPS
+604 EKDDNEHYKYAPD
-617 QWKSFSEAKKTVE
+617 QWTTFSTARDAV
-630 NINSANTD
+630 NGIDNTAD
-638 TDTIKVAV
+638 TNTIRSAV
-646 NNLKKAKDELDE
+646 NNLKKAKDELDK
-658 HELTFVEKKDA
+658 HKLTFVEKKDA

-679 AYYECCCEK
+679 AYYECCCEE

-766 TAVRCIIEVKCTKCG
+766 TAVRCITEVTCEKCN
-781 EKKEKEKIITK
+781 EKKEEEELITK
-792 KAVEI
+792 EAKI

-809 YEVTLGDYSKDENGE
+809 YEVTLGDYSKDENGK
-824 NETSTIKIPI
+824 NETTYIKIPI
-834 QMIEH
+834 TMIAH
-839 NLVKTEEI
+839 KLDTIKAV

-856 DAYYTCKNE
+856 VEYYTCKT
-865 NCGKYFSDAEGKHEI
+865 CGKYFSDKDGKKEI
-880 EKDSWVRKA
+880 TENSWVVKA

-963 VKTYG
+963 AKTYG

-1022 PKITISKE
+1022 PKITITRE
-1030 SVEFGGIKGTRY
+1030 DVEIGGIKGIRY

-1053 VKIRVRKASSL
+1053 VKIRVKKISSL
-1064 DKKFDRDMSKPKSD
+1064 NKKFDSDMSNPKSD
-1078 ASKCYITVRESDLKR
+1078 ESKCYITATESGLKK

-1104 YYGKNISEKYVKTVK
+1104 YYGKNVSEKFTKRI

>member
-1 MKKKIVAYLLCMAM
+1 MKKKIVAYFLCMAM
-15 GASLMPMPV
+15 GVSLLPMPV
-24 TQAADHDAV
+24 TQAADQGAV
-33 VYEEPTTEEQDSYVQ
+33 VYEEDTTTGEEQDSYVQ
-48 VEGLKAFA
+48 IKGLEAFA
-56 DCGNGTNTPNEI
+56 DCGNGTNKPDAI

-73 STYWHSAWEGER
+73 STYWHSAWKGEM
-85 QPEKQEAY
+85 QPKKQEAY
-93 TEMIKNNNIILK
+93 TEMSKYNNIILK
-105 LAQMSAVKKIVYL
+105 LAQASTVKKLIYV
-118 SNGENSNGTISKC
+118 SNGETSNGTISKC
-131 NLYIKKKQDNTEKF
+131 NLYIKQENEDEFKRA
-145 EQVGNEP
+145 GNEP
-152 YRLEFNQNGAAEIDF
+152 YILKFTQDRAEIDF
-167 ETAFENVAEI
+167 ETVFENVMEI

-182 NTNGDPSNTFISG
+182 NTNGNPSNTFISG
-195 KELSVFQDEEQTEA
+195 KELSVFDEENTEA
-209 IKIMAN
+209 VKVTAN

-221 KDQGIAKLVDGKEE
+221 QDKGIKNLVDGKEE

-249 LEDGEEFEGKK
+249 LEDGEEFEGKEITK
-260 ITEIIRPETTTKPSE
+260 ITRPETTTTPSE
-275 LIKKNKIYILLPKEE
+275 LIKNNKIYILLPKEE
-290 NVARLVYTSRQKE
+290 NVARLVYTSRQEE
-303 KDGNNDGVS
+303 KNGNNDGVN

-324 KEEKLTYSEVE
+324 KEEKSTYSEVE
-335 NWTKA
+335 SWTKA
-340 SEETVRWADRE
+340 SEETVNWAGSE
-351 EEQIFDFKPEQEGVR
+351 EDQVFDFKPEQEGVR
-366 WICLEVKHSAGSD
+366 WICLEVKHSAGSEED

-394 ELQKALEELQ
+394 ELQKAIEELQ

-416 DNPFDYTKES
+416 DNPFDYTEES

-490 AAFENTEN
+490 AAFENTED

-511 KDSDLNDVTNETIQD
+511 KDSDSKDVTNETIQD
-526 YKDYTAEIT
+526 YKDYTAEIK
-535 LKIKDEAKKI
+535 LKIKDDAKKI
-545 FKSADV
+545 LKSEDV
-551 DLKIGGVSESITGT
+551 DLKISGVSETITGT
-565 LYDNQKTLKLNYSFS
+565 LSDDEKTLTLNYSFS
-580 QGENDHKNAEKDLVE
+580 QGEEDHKDAEEALKA
-595 IKNQISTIS
+595 IKNQTIDIS
-604 EKDKDGHYKYAPS
+604 EKDDEHYKYAPD
-617 QWKSFSEAKKTVE
+617 QWTTFSTARDAV
-630 NINSANTD
+630 NGIDNTAD
-638 TDTIKVAV
+638 TNTIRSAV
-646 NNLKKAKDELDE
+646 NNLKKAKDELDK
-658 HELTFVEKKDA
+658 HKLTFVEKKDA

-809 YEVTLGDYSKDENGE
+809 YKVTLGDYSKDENGK
-824 NETSTIKIPI
+824 NKTDYIKIPI
-834 QMIEH
+834 TMIAH
-839 NLVKTEEI
+839 KFDTIKAV

-856 DAYYTCKNE
+856 IEYYTCKT
-865 NCGKYFSDAEGKHEI
+865 CGKYFSDKDGKKEI
-880 EKDSWVRKA
+880 TENSWVVKA

-901 PTKKAEGQLVRHC
+901 PTKKEEGQLVRHC

-952 DYRIAYAKAKN
+952 DYKISYAKAKN
-963 VKTYG
+963 TKTYG

-987 ANSKKLSQVKLK
+987 ANSKKLSQVKLS

-1022 PKITISKE
+1022 PKIKITTKKIE
-1030 SVEFGGIKGTRY
+1030 LGGIKGVCY
-1042 HLKYN
+1042 SFNYN
-1047 VKGATR
+1047 IKGAT
-1053 VKIRVRKASSL
+1053 KIKVRA
-1064 DKKFDRDMSKPKSD
+1064 KKMSFLNKELNQYVSKPKSD
-1078 ASKCYITVRESDLKR
+1078 EKNSYFNIKESTLNKA
-1093 YGNKLTFEIVA
+1093 GNKITFEIVA

>member
-15 GASLMPMPV
+15 GVSLLPMPV
-24 TQAADHDAV
+24 TQAADNDAV
-33 VYEEPTTEEQDSYVQ
+33 VYEEPTTEEEQDSYVQ
-48 VEGLKAFA
+48 VQGLKAFA
-56 DCGNGTNTPNEI
+56 DCGNGTNRPDEI

-73 STYWHSAWEGER
+73 STYWHSAWEGEM

-93 TEMIKNNNIILK
+93 TEMSKNNNIILK
-105 LAQMSAVKKIVYL
+105 LAQASTVKKLIYV
-118 SNGENSNGTISKC
+118 SNGETSNGTISKC
-131 NLYIKKKQDNTEKF
+131 NLYIKQENEDEFKRA
-145 EQVGNEP
+145 GNEP
-152 YRLEFNQNGAAEIDF
+152 YILKFTQDRAEIDF
-167 ETAFENVAEI
+167 ETAFENVTEI

-182 NTNGDPSNTFISG
+182 NTNGNPSNTFISG
-195 KELSVFQDEEQTEA
+195 KELSVFDEENTEA
-209 IKIMAN
+209 VEVTAN

-221 KDQGIAKLVDGKEE
+221 QGNGIKNLVDGKEE
-235 TVYHSTWGDDSGPT
+235 TVYHSTWGNNQGT
-249 LEDGEEFEGKK
+249 LEKGEKFEGKEITK
-260 ITEIIRPETTTKPSE
+260 ITRPETTTIPSE
-275 LIKKNKIYILLPKEE
+275 LIKNNKIYILLPKEE
-290 NVARLVYTSRQKE
+290 NVARLVYTSRQEE

-324 KEEKLTYSEVE
+324 KEEKSTYSEVE

-340 SEETVRWADRE
+340 SEETVRWADSKE
-351 EEQIFDFKPEQEGVR
+351 DQVFDFKTEQEGVR
-366 WICLEVKHSAGSD
+366 WICLEVKHSAGSETD

-394 ELQKALEELQ
+394 KLQKALEELQ
-404 NLLNDENYKNAY
+404 NLLNDENYTSILYNAHNY
-416 DNPFDYTKES
+416 EKDS
-426 WREFQDAYNKAEAIL
+426 WNTFSKAYQNAQAIL

-451 PDIRSAKT
+451 PDITTVKT

-478 LAKPEVGKKFPK
+478 LAEPEVGKNFPK
-490 AAFENTEN
+490 AKFEDIEG

-506 IETVW
+506 IKTVW
-511 KDSDLNDVTNETIQD
+511 KNSDSEDVTNETVQA

-551 DLKIGGVSESITGT
+551 DLKIGGVSKSITGT
-565 LYDNQKTLKLNYSFS
+565 LDDKQKTLKLKYSFS
-580 QGENDHKNAEKDLVE
+580 QGENDHKNAENDLVE

-604 EKDKDGHYKYAPS
+604 EKDENGHYKYAPK
-617 QWKSFSEAKKTVE
+617 QWESFLEAKQTVE

-638 TDTIKVAV
+638 TNTIKAAV
-646 NNLKKAKDELDE
+646 NNLKNAKDELDQ
-658 HELTFVEKKDA
+658 HKFTFVEKKDA
-669 DCSSK
+669 DCLNK
-674 ANGKE
+674 ENGKE
-679 AYYECCCEK
+679 AYYKCSCG
-688 KEYYYYDEEAKGLC
+688 KEYYNEEAGTLSK
-702 LIEESIEDWG
+702 IEDFNNWG

-722 NYSKLDY
+722 NYSELDY
-729 QWAYTTDDIVASDE
+729 QWAYTTDGIAASDE
-743 NVDIQWNPIDKD
+743 NVDIQWDSIDKD

-792 KAVEI
+792 EAVEI

-809 YEVTLGDYSKDENGE
+809 YKVTLGDYSKDENGK
-824 NETSTIKIPI
+824 NKTDDIPIPITIIAHKFDTIKA
-834 QMIEH
+834 
-839 NLVKTEEI
+839 V

-856 DAYYTCKNE
+856 VEYYTCKT
-865 NCGKYFSDAEGKHEI
+865 CGKYFSDKDGKKEI
-880 EKDSWVRKA
+880 TENSWVVKA

-963 VKTYG
+963 AKKYE

-976 NKTGNLKVTIK
+976 NKNGNLKVTIK
-987 ANSKKLSQVKLK
+987 ANSKKLSQVKLS
-999 TVPLKV
+999 TIPLKV

-1015 VKVKIKA
+1015 VKVKIKKPQLA
-1022 PKITISKE
+1022 KNAITKEKIE
-1030 SVEFGGIKGTRY
+1030 LGGVKGTRY
-1042 HLKYN
+1042 RFKFN
-1047 VKGATR
+1047 IKGAT
-1053 VKIRVRKASSL
+1053 KIRMRIKEMKVFDST
-1064 DKKFDRDMSKPKSD
+1064 FDRYMSSPKSNTKD
-1078 ASKCYITVRESDLKR
+1078 YYLNVREADIKK
-1093 YGNKLTFEIVA
+1093 YGKADKLTLEIVV
-1104 YYGKNISEKYVKTVK
+1104 YYGKNVSEKFTKRI

>member
-15 GASLMPMPV
+15 GVSLLPMPV
-24 TQAADHDAV
+24 TQAADNDAV
-33 VYEEPTTEEQDSYVQ
+33 VYEEPTTEEEQDSYVQ
-48 VEGLKAFA
+48 VQGLKAFA
-56 DCGNGTNTPNEI
+56 DCGNGTNRPDEI

-73 STYWHSAWEGER
+73 STYWHSAWEGEM

-93 TEMIKNNNIILK
+93 TEMSKNNNIILK
-105 LAQMSAVKKIVYL
+105 LAQTSAVKKIVYL

-131 NLYIKKKQDNTEKF
+131 NLYIKQKQDNTEKF

-152 YRLEFNQNGAAEIDF
+152 YTLKFDQSGVAEIDF

-260 ITEIIRPETTTKPSE
+260 ITEIVRPETTTKSSE
-275 LIKKNKIYILLPKEE
+275 LIKNNKIYILLSKEE

-303 KDGNNDGVS
+303 KD
-312 NGRITGVNIYVS
+312 GRITGVNIYVS

-335 NWTKA
+335 NWTKV
-340 SEETVRWADRE
+340 SEETVNWADSE
-351 EEQIFDFKPEQEGVR
+351 EDQVFDFKPEQEGVR
-366 WICLEVKHSAGSD
+366 WICLEVKHSAGSEED

-394 ELQKALEELQ
+394 ELQKAIEELQ

-416 DNPFDYTKES
+416 DNPFDYTEES

-490 AAFENTEN
+490 AAFENTED

-511 KDSDLNDVTNETIQD
+511 KDSDSKDVANETIQD
-526 YKDYTAEIT
+526 YKDYTAEIK
-535 LKIKDEAKKI
+535 LKIKDDAKKI
-545 FKSADV
+545 LKSEDV
-551 DLKIGGVSESITGT
+551 DLKISGVSETITGT
-565 LYDNQKTLKLNYSFS
+565 LSDDEKTLTLNYSFS
-580 QGENDHKNAEKDLVE
+580 QGEEDHKDAEEALKT
-595 IKNQISTIS
+595 IKNQTIDIS
-604 EKDKDGHYKYAPS
+604 EKDDNEHYKYAPD
-617 QWKSFSEAKKTVE
+617 QWTTFSTARDAV
-630 NINSANTD
+630 NGIDNTAD
-638 TDTIKVAV
+638 TNTIRSAV
-646 NNLKKAKDELDE
+646 NNLKKAKDELDK
-658 HELTFVEKKDA
+658 HKLTFVEKKDA
-669 DCSSK
+669 DCSNEE
-674 ANGKE
+674 NGKE
-679 AYYECCCEK
+679 AYYKCNCG

-766 TAVRCIIEVKCTKCG
+766 TAVRCITEVTCEKCN
-781 EKKEKEKIITK
+781 EKKEEEELITK
-792 KAVEI
+792 EAKI

-809 YEVTLGDYSKDENGE
+809 YEVTLGDYSKDENGK
-824 NETSTIKIPI
+824 NETTYIKIPI
-834 QMIEH
+834 TMIAH
-839 NLVKTEEI
+839 KLDTIKAV

-856 DAYYTCKNE
+856 VEYYTCKT
-865 NCGKYFSDAEGKHEI
+865 CGKYFSDKDGKKEI
-880 EKDSWVRKA
+880 TENSWVVKA

-952 DYRIAYAKAKN
+952 DYRIAYVKAKN
-963 VKTYG
+963 AKKYE

-976 NKTGNLKVTIK
+976 NKNGNLKVTIK
-987 ANSKKLSQVKLK
+987 ANSKKLSQVKLS
-999 TVPLKV
+999 TIPLKV

-1015 VKVKIKA
+1015 VKVKIKK
-1022 PKITISKE
+1022 PKLAKNVITKE
-1030 SVEFGGIKGTRY
+1030 KIELGGVKGTRY
-1042 HLKYN
+1042 RFKFN
-1047 VKGATR
+1047 IKGAT
-1053 VKIRVRKASSL
+1053 KIRMRIKEMKVFDST
-1064 DKKFDRDMSKPKSD
+1064 FDRYMSSPKSNTKD
-1078 ASKCYITVRESDLKR
+1078 YYLNVREADIKK
-1093 YGNKLTFEIVA
+1093 YGKADKLTLEIVV
-1104 YYGKNISEKYVKTVK
+1104 YYGKNVSEKFTKRI

>member
-15 GASLMPMPV
+15 GVSLLPMPV
-24 TQAADHDAV
+24 TQAADQGAV
-33 VYEEPTTEEQDSYVQ
+33 VYEEDTTTGEEQDSYVQ
-48 VEGLKAFA
+48 IKGLKAFA
-56 DCGNGTNTPNEI
+56 DCGNATNKPDAI

-73 STYWHSAWEGER
+73 STYWHSAWKGEM

-93 TEMIKNNNIILK
+93 TEMSKNNNIILK
-105 LAQMSAVKKIVYL
+105 LAQTSAVKKIVYL

-131 NLYIKKKQDNTEKF
+131 NLYIKQKQDNTEKF

-152 YRLEFNQNGAAEIDF
+152 YTLKFDQSGVAEIDF

-260 ITEIIRPETTTKPSE
+260 ITEIVRPETTTKSSE
-275 LIKKNKIYILLPKEE
+275 LIKNNKIYILLPKEE

-303 KDGNNDGVS
+303 KDG
-312 NGRITGVNIYVS
+312 RITGVNIYVS
-324 KEEKLTYSEVE
+324 KKEKLTYSEVE
-335 NWTKA
+335 NWTKV
-340 SEETVRWADRE
+340 SEETVNWADSE
-351 EEQIFDFKPEQEGVR
+351 EDQVFDFKPEQEGVR
-366 WICLEVKHSAGSD
+366 WICLEVKHSAGSEED

-394 ELQKALEELQ
+394 ELQKAIEELQ

-490 AAFENTEN
+490 AAFENTED

-511 KDSDLNDVTNETIQD
+511 KDSDSKDVTNETIQD
-526 YKDYTAEIT
+526 YKDYTAEIK
-535 LKIKDEAKKI
+535 LKIKDDAKKI
-545 FKSADV
+545 LKSEDV
-551 DLKIGGVSESITGT
+551 DLKISGVSETITGT
-565 LYDNQKTLKLNYSFS
+565 LSDDEKTLTLNYSFS
-580 QGENDHKNAEKDLVE
+580 QGEEDHKDAEEALKT
-595 IKNQISTIS
+595 IKNQTIDIS
-604 EKDKDGHYKYAPS
+604 EKDDNEHYKYAPD
-617 QWKSFSEAKKTVE
+617 QWTTFSTARDAV
-630 NINSANTD
+630 NGIDNTAD
-638 TDTIKVAV
+638 TNTIRSAV
-646 NNLKKAKDELDE
+646 NNLKKAKDELDK
-658 HELTFVEKKDA
+658 HKLTFVEKKDA
-669 DCSSK
+669 DCSNEE
-674 ANGKE
+674 NGKE
-679 AYYECCCEK
+679 AYYKCNCG

-792 KAVEI
+792 EAVEI

-809 YEVTLGDYSKDENGE
+809 YKVTLGDYSKDENGE
-824 NETSTIKIPI
+824 NKMSTIKIPI

-839 NLVKTEEI
+839 NLEKTEAV

-856 DAYYTCKNE
+856 IEYYTCKT
-865 NCGKYFSDAEGKHEI
+865 CKKYFSDKDGKKEI
-880 EKDSWVRKA
+880 EENSWVVKA

-929 EITIYVGAKAKEVP
+929 EITIYVGAKAKEVT

-952 DYRIAYAKAKN
+952 DYRIAYVKAKN
-963 VKTYG
+963 AKKYE

-976 NKTGNLKVTIK
+976 NKNGNLKVTIK
-987 ANSKKLSQVKLK
+987 ANSKKLSQVKLS
-999 TVPLKV
+999 TIPLKV

-1022 PKITISKE
+1022 PKITITTKTI
-1030 SVEFGGIKGTRY
+1030 EFGGTRGTRY
-1042 HLKYN
+1042 CFDYN
-1047 VKGATR
+1047 VKGAT
-1053 VKIRVRKASSL
+1053 KIKVRA
-1064 DKKFDRDMSKPKSD
+1064 KKLAFRNKEFNRYISTPKSNE
-1078 ASKCYITVRESDLKR
+1078 KYTYFNIKESDLKNL
-1093 YGNKLTFEIVA
+1093 GNKISFEIVA
-1104 YYGKNISEKYVKTVK
+1104 YYGKNVSEKYKKTVSAK

>member
-1 MKKKIVAYLLCMAM
+1 MKKKIVAYFLCMAM
-15 GASLMPMPV
+15 GVSLLPMPV
-24 TQAADHDAV
+24 TQAADQGAV
-33 VYEEPTTEEQDSYVQ
+33 VYEEDTTTGEEQDSYVQ
-48 VEGLKAFA
+48 IKGLEAFA
-56 DCGNGTNTPNEI
+56 DCGNGTNKPDAI

-73 STYWHSAWEGER
+73 STYWHSAWKGEM
-85 QPEKQEAY
+85 QPKKQEAY
-93 TEMIKNNNIILK
+93 TEMSKYNNIILK
-105 LAQMSAVKKIVYL
+105 LAQASTVKKLIYV
-118 SNGENSNGTISKC
+118 SNGETSNGTISKC
-131 NLYIKKKQDNTEKF
+131 NLYIKQENEDEFKRA
-145 EQVGNEP
+145 GNEP
-152 YRLEFNQNGAAEIDF
+152 YILKFTQDRAEIDF
-167 ETAFENVAEI
+167 ETVFENVMEI

-182 NTNGDPSNTFISG
+182 NTNGNPSNTFISG
-195 KELSVFQDEEQTEA
+195 KELSVFDEENTEA
-209 IKIMAN
+209 VKVTAN

-221 KDQGIAKLVDGKEE
+221 QDKGIKNLVDGKEE

-249 LEDGEEFEGKK
+249 LEDGEEFEGKEITK
-260 ITEIIRPETTTKPSE
+260 ITRPETTTTPSE
-275 LIKKNKIYILLPKEE
+275 LIKNNKIYILLPKEE
-290 NVARLVYTSRQKE
+290 NVARLVYTSRQEE
-303 KDGNNDGVS
+303 KNGNNDGVN

-324 KEEKLTYSEVE
+324 KEEKSTYSEVE
-335 NWTKA
+335 SWTKA
-340 SEETVRWADRE
+340 SEETVNWAGSE
-351 EEQIFDFKPEQEGVR
+351 EDQVFDFKPEQEGVR
-366 WICLEVKHSAGSD
+366 WICLEVKHSAGSEED

-394 ELQKALEELQ
+394 ELQKAIEELQ

-416 DNPFDYTKES
+416 DNPFDYTEES

-490 AAFENTEN
+490 AAFENTED

-511 KDSDLNDVTNETIQD
+511 KDSDSKDVTNETIQD
-526 YKDYTAEIT
+526 YKDYTAEIK
-535 LKIKDEAKKI
+535 LKIKDDAKKI
-545 FKSADV
+545 LKSEDV
-551 DLKIGGVSESITGT
+551 DLKISGVSETITGT
-565 LYDNQKTLKLNYSFS
+565 LSDDEKTLTLNYSFS
-580 QGENDHKNAEKDLVE
+580 QGEEDHKDAEEALKA
-595 IKNQISTIS
+595 IKNQTIDIS
-604 EKDKDGHYKYAPS
+604 EKDDEHYKYAPD
-617 QWKSFSEAKKTVE
+617 QWTTFSTARDAV
-630 NINSANTD
+630 NGIDNTAD
-638 TDTIKVAV
+638 TNTIRSAV
-646 NNLKKAKDELDE
+646 NNLKKAKDELDK
-658 HELTFVEKKDA
+658 HKLTFVEKKDA

-809 YEVTLGDYSKDENGE
+809 YKVTLGDYSKDENGK
-824 NETSTIKIPI
+824 NKTDYIKIPI
-834 QMIEH
+834 TMIAH
-839 NLVKTEEI
+839 KFDTIKAV

-856 DAYYTCKNE
+856 IEYYTCKT
-865 NCGKYFSDAEGKHEI
+865 CGKYFSDKDGKKEI
-880 EKDSWVRKA
+880 TENSWVVKA

-952 DYRIAYAKAKN
+952 DYKISYAKAKN
-963 VKTYG
+963 TKTYG

-987 ANSKKLSQVKLK
+987 ANSKKLSQVKLS

-1022 PKITISKE
+1022 PKIKITTKKIE
-1030 SVEFGGIKGTRY
+1030 LGGIKGVRY
-1042 HLKYN
+1042 SFNYN
-1047 VKGATR
+1047 IKGAT
-1053 VKIRVRKASSL
+1053 KIKVRA
-1064 DKKFDRDMSKPKSD
+1064 KKMSFLNKELNQYVSKPKSD
-1078 ASKCYITVRESDLKR
+1078 EKNSYFNIKESTLNKA
-1093 YGNKLTFEIVA
+1093 GNKITFEIVA

>member
-1 MKKKIVAYLLCMAM
+1 MKKKIVAYFLCMAM
-15 GASLMPMPV
+15 GVSLLPMPV
-24 TQAADHDAV
+24 TQAADQGAV
-33 VYEEPTTEEQDSYVQ
+33 VYEEDTTTGEEQDSYVQ
-48 VEGLKAFA
+48 IKGLEAFA
-56 DCGNGTNTPNEI
+56 DCGNGTNKPDAI

-73 STYWHSAWEGER
+73 STYWHSAWKGEM
-85 QPEKQEAY
+85 QPKKQEAY
-93 TEMIKNNNIILK
+93 TEMSKYNNIILK
-105 LAQMSAVKKIVYL
+105 LAQASTVKKLIYV
-118 SNGENSNGTISKC
+118 SNGETSNGTISKC
-131 NLYIKKKQDNTEKF
+131 NLYIKQENEDEFKRA
-145 EQVGNEP
+145 GNEP
-152 YRLEFNQNGAAEIDF
+152 YILKFTQDRAEIDF
-167 ETAFENVAEI
+167 ETVFENVMEI

-182 NTNGDPSNTFISG
+182 NTNGNPSNTFISG
-195 KELSVFQDEEQTEA
+195 KELSVFDEENTEA
-209 IKIMAN
+209 VKVTAN

-221 KDQGIAKLVDGKEE
+221 QDKGIKNLVDGKEE

-249 LEDGEEFEGKK
+249 LEDGEEFEGKEITK
-260 ITEIIRPETTTKPSE
+260 ITRPETTTTPSE
-275 LIKKNKIYILLPKEE
+275 LIKNNKIYILLPKEE
-290 NVARLVYTSRQKE
+290 NVARLVYTSRQEE
-303 KDGNNDGVS
+303 KNGNNDGVN

-324 KEEKLTYSEVE
+324 KEEKSTYSEVE
-335 NWTKA
+335 SWTKA
-340 SEETVRWADRE
+340 SEETVNWAGSE
-351 EEQIFDFKPEQEGVR
+351 EDQVFDFKPEQEGVR
-366 WICLEVKHSAGSD
+366 WICLEVKHSAGSEED

-394 ELQKALEELQ
+394 ELQKAIEELQ

-416 DNPFDYTKES
+416 DNPFDYTEES

-490 AAFENTEN
+490 AAFENTED

-511 KDSDLNDVTNETIQD
+511 KDSDSKDVTNETIQD
-526 YKDYTAEIT
+526 YKDYTAEIK
-535 LKIKDEAKKI
+535 LKIKDDAKKI
-545 FKSADV
+545 LKSEDV
-551 DLKIGGVSESITGT
+551 DLKISGVSETITGT
-565 LYDNQKTLKLNYSFS
+565 LSDDEKTLTLNYSFS
-580 QGENDHKNAEKDLVE
+580 QGEEDHKDAEEALKA
-595 IKNQISTIS
+595 IKNQTIDIS
-604 EKDKDGHYKYAPS
+604 EKDDEHYKYAPD
-617 QWKSFSEAKKTVE
+617 QWTTFSTARDAV
-630 NINSANTD
+630 NGIDNTAD
-638 TDTIKVAV
+638 TNTIRSAV
-646 NNLKKAKDELDE
+646 NNLKKAKDELDK
-658 HELTFVEKKDA
+658 HKLTFVEKKDA

-809 YEVTLGDYSKDENGE
+809 YKVTLGDYSKDENGK
-824 NETSTIKIPI
+824 NKTDYIKIPI
-834 QMIEH
+834 TMIAH
-839 NLVKTEEI
+839 KFDTIKAV

-856 DAYYTCKNE
+856 IEYYTYKT
-865 NCGKYFSDAEGKHEI
+865 CGKYFSDKDGKKEI
-880 EKDSWVRKA
+880 TENSWVVKA

-952 DYRIAYAKAKN
+952 DYKISYAKAKN
-963 VKTYG
+963 TKTYG

-987 ANSKKLSQVKLK
+987 ANSKKLSQVKLS

-1022 PKITISKE
+1022 PKIKITTKKIE
-1030 SVEFGGIKGTRY
+1030 LGGIKGVRY
-1042 HLKYN
+1042 SFNYN
-1047 VKGATR
+1047 IKGAT
-1053 VKIRVRKASSL
+1053 KIKVRA
-1064 DKKFDRDMSKPKSD
+1064 KKMSFLNKELNQYVSKPKSD
-1078 ASKCYITVRESDLKR
+1078 EKNSYFNIKESTLNKA
-1093 YGNKLTFEIVA
+1093 GNKITFEIVA

>member
-15 GASLMPMPV
+15 GVSLLPMPV
-24 TQAADHDAV
+24 TQAADQGAV
-33 VYEEPTTEEQDSYVQ
+33 VYEEDTTTGEEQDSYVQ
-48 VEGLKAFA
+48 IKGLKAFA
-56 DCGNGTNTPNEI
+56 DCGNATNKPDAI

-73 STYWHSAWEGER
+73 STYWHSAWKGEM

-93 TEMIKNNNIILK
+93 TEMSKNNNIILK
-105 LAQMSAVKKIVYL
+105 LAQTSAVKKIVYL

-131 NLYIKKKQDNTEKF
+131 NLYIKQKQDNTEKF

-152 YRLEFNQNGAAEIDF
+152 YTLKFDQSGVAEIDF

-260 ITEIIRPETTTKPSE
+260 ITEIVRPETTTKSSE
-275 LIKKNKIYILLPKEE
+275 LIKNNKIYILLPKEE

-303 KDGNNDGVS
+303 KDG
-312 NGRITGVNIYVS
+312 RITGVNIYVS
-324 KEEKLTYSEVE
+324 KKEKLTYSEVE
-335 NWTKA
+335 NWTKV
-340 SEETVRWADRE
+340 SEETVNWADSE
-351 EEQIFDFKPEQEGVR
+351 EDQVFDFKPEQEGVR
-366 WICLEVKHSAGSD
+366 WICLEVKHSAGSEED

-394 ELQKALEELQ
+394 ELQKAIEELQ

-490 AAFENTEN
+490 AAFENTED

-511 KDSDLNDVTNETIQD
+511 KDSDSKDVTNETIQD
-526 YKDYTAEIT
+526 YKDYTAEIK
-535 LKIKDEAKKI
+535 LKIKDDAKKI
-545 FKSADV
+545 LKSEDV
-551 DLKIGGVSESITGT
+551 DLKISGVSETITGT
-565 LYDNQKTLKLNYSFS
+565 LSDDEKTLTLNYSFS
-580 QGENDHKNAEKDLVE
+580 QGEEDHKDAEEALKT
-595 IKNQISTIS
+595 IKNQTIDIS
-604 EKDKDGHYKYAPS
+604 EKDDNEHYKYAPD
-617 QWKSFSEAKKTVE
+617 QWTTFSTARDAV
-630 NINSANTD
+630 NGIDNTAD
-638 TDTIKVAV
+638 TNTIRSAV
-646 NNLKKAKDELDE
+646 NNLKKAKDELDK
-658 HELTFVEKKDA
+658 HKLTFVEKKDA
-669 DCSSK
+669 DCSNEE
-674 ANGKE
+674 NGKE
-679 AYYECCCEK
+679 AYYKCNCG

-722 NYSKLDY
+722 NFSNLEY
-729 QWAYTTDDIVASDE
+729 QWGSTTVDIVASDE
-743 NVDIQWNPIDKD
+743 NVVIQWIPIDKD

-792 KAVEI
+792 EAVEI

-809 YEVTLGDYSKDENGE
+809 YKVTLGDYSKDENGE
-824 NETSTIKIPI
+824 NKMSTIKIPI

-839 NLVKTEEI
+839 NLEKTEAV

-856 DAYYTCKNE
+856 IEYYTCKT
-865 NCGKYFSDAEGKHEI
+865 CKKYFSDKDGKKEI
-880 EKDSWVRKA
+880 EENSWVVKA

-952 DYRIAYAKAKN
+952 DYRIAYVKAKN
-963 VKTYG
+963 AKKYE

-976 NKTGNLKVTIK
+976 NKNGNLKVTIK
-987 ANSKKLSQVKLK
+987 ANSKKLSQVKLS
-999 TVPLKV
+999 TIPLKV

-1022 PKITISKE
+1022 PKITITTKTI
-1030 SVEFGGIKGTRY
+1030 EFGGTRGTRY
-1042 HLKYN
+1042 CFDYN
-1047 VKGATR
+1047 VKGAT
-1053 VKIRVRKASSL
+1053 KIKVRA
-1064 DKKFDRDMSKPKSD
+1064 KKLAFRNKEFNRYISTPKSNE
-1078 ASKCYITVRESDLKR
+1078 KYTYFNIKESDLKNL
-1093 YGNKLTFEIVA
+1093 GNKISFEIVA
-1104 YYGKNISEKYVKTVK
+1104 YYGKNVSEKYKKTVSAK

>member
-15 GASLMPMPV
+15 GVSLLPMPV
-24 TQAADHDAV
+24 TQAADQGAV
-33 VYEEPTTEEQDSYVQ
+33 VYEEDTTTGEEQDSYVQ
-48 VEGLKAFA
+48 IKGLKAFA
-56 DCGNGTNTPNEI
+56 DCGNATNKPDAI

-73 STYWHSAWEGER
+73 STYWHSAWKGEM

-93 TEMIKNNNIILK
+93 TEMSKNNNIILK
-105 LAQMSAVKKIVYL
+105 LAQTSAVKKIVYL

-131 NLYIKKKQDNTEKF
+131 NLYIKQKQDNTEKF

-152 YRLEFNQNGAAEIDF
+152 YTLKFDQSGVAEIDF

-260 ITEIIRPETTTKPSE
+260 ITEIVRPETTTKSSE
-275 LIKKNKIYILLPKEE
+275 LIKNNKIYILLPKEE

-303 KDGNNDGVS
+303 KDG
-312 NGRITGVNIYVS
+312 RITGVNIYVS
-324 KEEKLTYSEVE
+324 KKEKLTYSEVE
-335 NWTKA
+335 NWTKV
-340 SEETVRWADRE
+340 SEETVNWADSE
-351 EEQIFDFKPEQEGVR
+351 EDQVFDFKPEQEGVR
-366 WICLEVKHSAGSD
+366 WICLEVKHSAGSEED

-394 ELQKALEELQ
+394 ELQKAIEELQ

-441 KKENLSEQDI
+441 KKENLFEQDI

-490 AAFENTEN
+490 AAFENTED

-511 KDSDLNDVTNETIQD
+511 KDSDSKDVTNETIQD
-526 YKDYTAEIT
+526 YKDYTAEIK
-535 LKIKDEAKKI
+535 LKIKDDAKKI
-545 FKSADV
+545 LKSEDV
-551 DLKIGGVSESITGT
+551 DLKISGVSETITGT
-565 LYDNQKTLKLNYSFS
+565 LSDDEKTLTLNYSFS
-580 QGENDHKNAEKDLVE
+580 QGEEDHKDAEEALKT
-595 IKNQISTIS
+595 IKNQTIDIS
-604 EKDKDGHYKYAPS
+604 EKDDNEHYKYAPD
-617 QWKSFSEAKKTVE
+617 QWTTFSTARDAV
-630 NINSANTD
+630 NGIDNTAD
-638 TDTIKVAV
+638 TNTIRSAV
-646 NNLKKAKDELDE
+646 NNLKKAKDELDK
-658 HELTFVEKKDA
+658 HKLTFVEKKDA
-669 DCSSK
+669 DCSNEE
-674 ANGKE
+674 NGKE
-679 AYYECCCEK
+679 AYYKCNCG

-792 KAVEI
+792 EAVEI

-809 YEVTLGDYSKDENGE
+809 YKVTLGDYSKDENGE
-824 NETSTIKIPI
+824 NKMSTIKIPI

-839 NLVKTEEI
+839 NLEKTEAV

-856 DAYYTCKNE
+856 IEYYTCKT
-865 NCGKYFSDAEGKHEI
+865 CKKYFSDKDGKKEI
-880 EKDSWVRKA
+880 EENSWVVKA

-952 DYRIAYAKAKN
+952 DYRIAYVKAKN
-963 VKTYG
+963 AKKYE

-976 NKTGNLKVTIK
+976 NKNGNLKVTIK
-987 ANSKKLSQVKLK
+987 ANSKKLSQVKLS
-999 TVPLKV
+999 TIPLKV

-1022 PKITISKE
+1022 PKITITTKTI
-1030 SVEFGGIKGTRY
+1030 EFGGTRGTRY
-1042 HLKYN
+1042 CFDYN
-1047 VKGATR
+1047 VKGAT
-1053 VKIRVRKASSL
+1053 KIKVRA
-1064 DKKFDRDMSKPKSD
+1064 KKLAFRNKEFNRYISTPKSNE
-1078 ASKCYITVRESDLKR
+1078 KYTYFNIKESDLKNL
-1093 YGNKLTFEIVA
+1093 GNKISFEIVA
-1104 YYGKNISEKYVKTVK
+1104 YYGKNVSEKYKKTVSAK